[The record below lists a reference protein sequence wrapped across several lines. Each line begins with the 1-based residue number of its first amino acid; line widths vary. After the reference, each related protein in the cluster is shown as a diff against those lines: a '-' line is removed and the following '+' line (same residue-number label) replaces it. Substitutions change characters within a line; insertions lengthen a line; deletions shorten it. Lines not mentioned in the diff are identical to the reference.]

1 MTEGS
6 GVPWCGARRW
16 RAGAGIG
23 VCEARRDPCSRRT
36 PKVGIDGGGCDTLR
50 DMTSLR
56 LLDPSSPALVRTS
69 PTVDSL
75 SLLMDPS
82 VDRETVLERVDRETL
97 LTAPFTLLL
106 STALALAPPDAVE
119 LTEDAVIRQTLALT
133 HEQDSLAAH
142 ARLLAETFVLTNVE
156 YQSAI
161 LACTEAD
168 RAVPS
173 MSDFKNPQHY
183 LEALK
188 IHERRMDRLQRARNE
203 VFGRLTRASELY
215 REALLT
221 RDGLEVLREI
231 SLQGS
236 EGHTVPGT
244 IPSHKTQDGTVH
256 IEVTVR

>member
-1 MTEGS
+1 M
-6 GVPWCGARRW
+6 
-16 RAGAGIG
+16 
-23 VCEARRDPCSRRT
+23 
-36 PKVGIDGGGCDTLR
+36 
-50 DMTSLR
+50 
-56 LLDPSSPALVRTS
+56 
-69 PTVDSL
+69 
-75 SLLMDPS
+75 SLLTDPQ
-82 VDRETVLERVDRETL
+82 VDRETVLARVDRETL
-97 LTAPFTLLL
+97 LTAPFNLLL
-106 STALALAPPDAVE
+106 STAIALAPPDAME

-133 HEQDSLAAH
+133 HESESLAAH

-168 RAVPS
+168 RAVPTQA
-173 MSDFKNPQHY
+173 DFKNPQHY

-231 SLQGS
+231 SLQG
-236 EGHTVPGT
+236 TQPPVVPGT
-244 IPSHKTQDGTVH
+244 VPREESNDGTLR

>member
-1 MTEGS
+1 
-6 GVPWCGARRW
+6 
-16 RAGAGIG
+16 
-23 VCEARRDPCSRRT
+23 
-36 PKVGIDGGGCDTLR
+36 
-50 DMTSLR
+50 MTSLR

-69 PTVDSL
+69 PTTDTL
-75 SLLMDPS
+75 SLLTDPL
-82 VDRETVLERVDRETL
+82 VDRASVLERVDRETL

-106 STALALAPPDAVE
+106 STALALAPPDALE

-133 HEQDSLAAH
+133 HESDSLAAH
-142 ARLLAETFVLTNVE
+142 ARILAEAFVLTNVE

-161 LACTEAD
+161 LACTDAD
-168 RAVPS
+168 RAVPAQA
-173 MSDFKNPQHY
+173 DFKNPQHY

-231 SLQGS
+231 SLQGT
-236 EGHTVPGT
+236 GRPKVPGT
-244 IPSHKTQDGTVH
+244 VPEEKTDERTLRV
-256 IEVTVR
+256 EVTVR